1 MQLLL
6 KNSTLQKLTVIYLK
20 TTKKD
25 IIHSHFRFDI
35 IIDINRRFFNQ
46 NSLWGAFGTYKKL
59 QIGY

>member
-1 MQLLL
+1 MHLLL
-6 KNSTLQKLTVIYLK
+6 KKFNFTKINCYLLK